1 MYYRFPDII
10 YDEVKKLSIAYI
22 NLVNPSKNTIKN
34 LLEEEN
40 NANDGDRAFKKS
52 NNHFDVGEIFKE
64 LAKKGPPQSAFS
76 WLILSNVARN
86 YKFNLEP
93 DSKLIKDVYRNLL
106 D

>member
-1 MYYRFPDII
+1 MICFQI
-10 YDEVKKLSIAYI
+10 LLHSI
-22 NLVNPSKNTIKN
+22 KNTIKN
-34 LLEEEN
+34 LSEEEN

-64 LAKKGPPQSAFS
+64 LAKKGPAQSAFS

-93 DSKLIKDVYRNLL
+93 DSKFIKDVYRNLL